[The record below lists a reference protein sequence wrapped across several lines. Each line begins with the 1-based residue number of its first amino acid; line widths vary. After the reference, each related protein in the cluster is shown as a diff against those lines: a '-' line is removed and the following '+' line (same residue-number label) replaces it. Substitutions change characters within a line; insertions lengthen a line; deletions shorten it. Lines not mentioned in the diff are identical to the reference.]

1 MSTLHIPIILV
12 HEEVEV
18 IFIFASM
25 FDTGEGNF
33 WSMFGWIKLFLFPL
47 SIRACPFFLSFK
59 IVQTGLLS
67 PL

>member
-1 MSTLHIPIILV
+1 MSTVHILIILL
-12 HEEVEV
+12 HEEVED

-33 WSMFGWIKLFLFPL
+33 WSMFEWIKPSLFPL
-47 SIRACPFFLSFK
+47 PIRACTFFLPFK
-59 IVQTGLLS
+59 ILQTGLLS

>member
-33 WSMFGWIKLFLFPL
+33 
-47 SIRACPFFLSFK
+47 
-59 IVQTGLLS
+59 
-67 PL
+67 